1 MKMKKSDINIL
12 IMLFGILIP
21 VAVYFFVYNSY
32 TEKTASL
39 NGANEQLQVEVD
51 YLQDLADHKQ
61 QYIDDTEAMQIQIA
75 EIKSHFPAQYRP
87 EDDILYIIGVEN
99 EQGATIPSI
108 SMGTST
114 MIEVAAP
121 ESEVVAAEG
130 EAQPEG
136 EGEEVVE
143 GDTTEVAAPAMC
155 LYTTP
160 INVRMTSSYRSLKD
174 IINKLNTDNDRKS
187 IDSLSVVFDAESGEL
202 SSALGF
208 SAYSLTGTE
217 NEYVSPNVPGIFY
230 GTSDIFNTGE
240 KSAAILAEKEAT
252 EAAEEAED

>member
-114 MIEVAAP
+114 MIEVASP
-121 ESEVVAAEG
+121 ES
-130 EAQPEG
+130 
-136 EGEEVVE
+136 
-143 GDTTEVAAPAMC
+143 
-155 LYTTP
+155 
-160 INVRMTSSYRSLKD
+160 
-174 IINKLNTDNDRKS
+174 
-187 IDSLSVVFDAESGEL
+187 
-202 SSALGF
+202 
-208 SAYSLTGTE
+208 
-217 NEYVSPNVPGIFY
+217 
-230 GTSDIFNTGE
+230 
-240 KSAAILAEKEAT
+240 
-252 EAAEEAED
+252 